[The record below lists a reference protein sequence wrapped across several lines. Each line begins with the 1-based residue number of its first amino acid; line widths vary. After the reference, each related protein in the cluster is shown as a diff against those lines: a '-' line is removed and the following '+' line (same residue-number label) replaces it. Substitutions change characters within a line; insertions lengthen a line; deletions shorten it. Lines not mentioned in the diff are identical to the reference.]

1 MLQTSARGSGCD
13 SRPLLA
19 ATISILLA
27 ATAAQAEDRQ
37 PATDA
42 ELEPVIVVIG
52 KRSNLDTIPGSGM
65 VLDQSV
71 LEESHVFSVNEA
83 LRKVPGVFARDEEG
97 FGLRPNLGI
106 RGLNPTR
113 SAKLLMLEDGIPLAY
128 APYGDNASYYH
139 PPVNRFERIEV
150 LKGSSQIMFGPQ
162 TLGGL
167 VNYITPGVPAGLE
180 GSLGATLGS
189 EDYLEFHGQVGD
201 TIGQTG
207 YLLDGTWK
215 ESDGTRENMHFE
227 VGDVFLKVVQQLT
240 DRQALT
246 LRGSYYDEDS
256 QVTYSGLTLAE
267 WEDDPRS
274 NPFKN
279 DYMYATHWGT
289 SATHQ
294 FDVND
299 GARLLTSA
307 YYTYFNRDWWRQSS
321 NSGQRPN
328 DSSDPACGGLANLDT
343 TCGNEG
349 RLRQYW
355 TAGIEPRLNL
365 EHTLFGVENVLD
377 TGLRYHQEQQ
387 FRVQANGDTPDARQ
401 PGTGRNGGIKEDSD
415 REVTAWSGF
424 VQNRFDLGR
433 WTVTP
438 GLRFEHVDYLR
449 VDNLLDSRGT
459 ASVDEWIPG
468 IGATFEAVPGTTVFA
483 GVHRGFSP
491 PGVAD
496 IITPTG
502 GTVDLDP
509 EYSWNYELGIRSD
522 VRSGLYAEATLFRLD
537 FENQIVPASVAGGT
551 GAGLTSAGQTLQD
564 GLEVAG
570 NIESNGFVDWPVDVF
585 GRLSWTWLWTA
596 EYVGDRYST
605 VPGSTISE
613 GDRQPAALHARAA
626 ADRHGRDS
634 FAVRPCGRT
643 RGRLHEL
650 RLHGRPEHGR
660 GHAERAARR
669 DAGLHDLEPER
680 ELSGG
685 SVELQPVPRGE
696 ERDRRTLRRGHEPR
710 PGPGH
715 AAAGTGRVPAQ
726 FLNQEGTFSCVRRK
740 VNVPYPSRR
749 TPCTCAAGG
758 GAASAGCARSRRG
771 ANGSWSPPTS
781 AAVAACGP

>member
-1 MLQTSARGSGCD
+1 MLQTSARGFGRG
-13 SRPLLA
+13 SRKAVA
-19 ATISILLA
+19 ATISLLLA
-27 ATAAQAEDRQ
+27 PAAAQAEDRP

-65 VLDQSV
+65 VLDQSL

-167 VNYITPGVPAGLE
+167 INYITPGVPAGLE

-189 EDYLEFHGQVGD
+189 EDYVEFHGQVGD
-201 TIGQTG
+201 TIGRTG

-240 DRQALT
+240 DSQALT

-267 WEDDPRS
+267 WDDDPRS

-279 DYMYATHWGT
+279 DFMYATHWAT

-299 GARLLTSA
+299 GAKLLTSA

-321 NSGQRPN
+321 NSGQRPERLER
-328 DSSDPACGGLANLDT
+328 PGLW
-343 TCGNEG
+343 
-349 RLRQYW
+349 R
-355 TAGIEPRLNL
+355 
-365 EHTLFGVENVLD
+365 
-377 TGLRYHQEQQ
+377 
-387 FRVQANGDTPDARQ
+387 ARQ
-401 PGTGRNGGIKEDSD
+401 PRHNLWQRGSTAPVLDRGHRASPQPRARAVRRRERARHRTALSPGAPVPGAGERRHAGRPAT
-415 REVTAWSGF
+415 RHRP
-424 VQNRFDLGR
+424 QCRHQGR
-433 WTVTP
+433 QRSRGDGVVRVRAEPVRLRTLHGHARP
-438 GLRFEHVDYLR
+438 ALRARGLPARRQSARQPRHGERGR
-449 VDNLLDSRGT
+449 VD
-459 ASVDEWIPG
+459 PG
-468 IGATFEAVPGTTVFA
+468 
-483 GVHRGFSP
+483 HR
-491 PGVAD
+491 
-496 IITPTG
+496 
-502 GTVDLDP
+502 
-509 EYSWNYELGIRSD
+509 RD
-522 VRSGLYAEATLFRLD
+522 VRG
-537 FENQIVPASVAGGT
+537 
-551 GAGLTSAGQTLQD
+551 GAGHDGFRRRTSRVLAAGRRGHHHAHRRHGGPRARILVELRARHPQRRAQRPCMRRPRSSGSTSKTRSCRPALPAAQAPGSRARARRCSN

-605 VPGSTISE
+605 VPGSTSVKVT
-613 GDRQPAALHARAA
+613 GN
-626 ADRHGRDS
+626 
-634 FAVRPCGRT
+634 
-643 RGRLHEL
+643 RLPYT
-650 RLHGRPEHGR
+650 PEQLFTGTIGMR
-660 GHAERAARR
+660 SQI
-669 DAGLHDLEPER
+669 GLA
-680 ELSGG
+680 
-685 SVELQPVPRGE
+685 VEL
-696 ERDRRTLRRGHEPR
+696 
-710 PGPGH
+710 
-715 AAAGTGRVPAQ
+715 
-726 FLNQEGTFSCVRRK
+726 EGV
-740 VNVPYPSRR
+740 Y
-749 TPCTCAAGG
+749 
-758 GAASAGCARSRRG
+758 
-771 ANGSWSPPTS
+771 TS
-781 AAVAACGP
+781 AAYTDDLNTVEITPNGQRGQMPGYTIWNLSANYPVAAWNCNLFLAVKNVTDELYVVDMSRGLIPGMPRLVQGGFQLNF

>member
-1 MLQTSARGSGCD
+1 MLQTSARVPARGS
-13 SRPLLA
+13 RWFLA
-19 ATISILLA
+19 ATISTLLA
-27 ATAAQAEDRQ
+27 PTITRSEEGQAAAE
-37 PATDA
+37 T

-97 FGLRPNLGI
+97 FGLRPNIGI

-113 SAKLLMLEDGIPLAY
+113 SAKLLMLEDGILLAY

-167 VNYITPGVPAGLE
+167 VNYITPGVPAELTGRV
-180 GSLGATLGS
+180 GATVGS

-201 TIGQTG
+201 TIGRTG

-227 VGDVFLKVVQQLT
+227 VGDVFMKVVQQLT

-246 LRGSYYDEDS
+246 LRGSYYDEES

-267 WEDDPRS
+267 WKDDPRG

-279 DYMYATHWGT
+279 DYMYATHWAT

-294 FDVND
+294 FDVAD
-299 GARLLTSA
+299 GAKLLTSA

-321 NSGQRPN
+321 NSNQRPN
-328 DSSDPACGGLANLDT
+328 DASDPACGGLANLDT

-355 TAGIEPRLNL
+355 TAGIEPRLRL
-365 EHTLFGVENVLD
+365 EHTLFGVDNVLD
-377 TGLRYHQEQQ
+377 TGLRYHQEHQY
-387 FRVQANGDTPDARQ
+387 RVQANGDTPDARQ
-401 PGTGRNGGIKEDSD
+401 PGKGRNAGIKEDSD

-424 VQNRFDLGR
+424 VQNRVDLGR

-449 VDNLLDSRGT
+449 IDNLLDSRGT

-483 GVHRGFSP
+483 GIHRGFSP

-502 GTVDLDP
+502 GTVNLDP

-564 GLEVAG
+564 GLELAG

-585 GRLSWTWLWTA
+585 GRLSWAWLWTA

-605 VPGSTISE
+605 VPGSTKVKVT
-613 GDRQPAALHARAA
+613 GN
-626 ADRHGRDS
+626 
-634 FAVRPCGRT
+634 
-643 RGRLHEL
+643 RLPYT
-650 RLHGRPEHGR
+650 PEQLLTGTIGMR
-660 GHAERAARR
+660 SRI
-669 DAGLHDLEPER
+669 GLT
-680 ELSGG
+680 
-685 SVELQPVPRGE
+685 VELEGVYTSSAYTDDLNTVEITPNGQRGE
-696 ERDRRTLRRGHEPR
+696 M
-710 PGPGH
+710 PGYTIWNLS
-715 AAAGTGRVPAQ
+715 A
-726 FLNQEGTFSCVRRK
+726 N
-740 VNVPYPSRR
+740 YP
-749 TPCTCAAGG
+749 
-758 GAASAGCARSRRG
+758 
-771 ANGSWSPPTS
+771 
-781 AAVAACGP
+781 VAAWNCNLFLAVKNMTDELYVVDMSRGLVPGMPRLVQGGFQLNF